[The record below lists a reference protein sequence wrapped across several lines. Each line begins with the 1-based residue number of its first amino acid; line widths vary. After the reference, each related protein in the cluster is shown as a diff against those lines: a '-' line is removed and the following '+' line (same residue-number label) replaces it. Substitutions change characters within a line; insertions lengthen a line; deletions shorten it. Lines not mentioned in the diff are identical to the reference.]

1 MVIRQYLNQETGWS
15 HKKVSERN
23 MKTENVEKKYV
34 PEISKKEA
42 EEMRSSMKAAS
53 EKIMAENIEHM
64 KKADPKRPET
74 MKYFD
79 EMANLFGQRP
89 KEIMA
94 EKEKGKK
101 VIGYTCLFAPTEMI
115 LAADAIPVR
124 VNSGWF
130 DTAKLGDRVVPVEV
144 CPVIRSTI
152 GAKMIEFSPFLELSD
167 VLISV
172 LTCDGMTKLSEI
184 LSDSKTIWDMNI
196 PRVKDAPQ
204 SLHFWNQEIRHIKTQ
219 IEELTGNKITRKNLK
234 AAIEETQRA
243 TRAFRR
249 LQDLRKGPPV
259 IMGRDAMLVN
269 QAYLWD
275 DKRRWTEKTEALCN
289 ELEKRA
295 QRKDWVCPLDTPR
308 VLVTGTP
315 MFWPDNWK
323 LPTLIEE
330 GNPRGIIVGDELC
343 SGERI
348 LNDPVGVD
356 EWNMD
361 DMLNAIGDRYLMAS
375 TCPCF
380 TSKDGNEDRV
390 NWLVNK
396 VKESNVQGVI
406 YYVVRGCMLYAME
419 YTRIKKAF
427 DKINI
432 PVYYLDTDYTRED
445 VGQMKT
451 RVEAF
456 LEMLTARVDI

>member
-1 MVIRQYLNQETGWS
+1 MRKT
-15 HKKVSERN
+15 K
-23 MKTENVEKKYV
+23 MKNATVEKKFI
-34 PEISKKEA
+34 PEIPRKEID
-42 EEMRSSMKAAS
+42 ELKNTVKAAS
-53 EKIMAENIEHM
+53 QKIMADNIERM
-64 KKADPKRPET
+64 KKTAPNRPEA

-79 EMANLFGQRP
+79 EIANLFGQRQ
-89 KEIMA
+89 KEIQA

-101 VIGYTCLFAPTEMI
+101 VIGYMCLFAPTELI

-124 VNSGWF
+124 VNSGWY

-152 GAKMIEFSPFLELSD
+152 GAKMIELSPFLEMSD
-167 VLISV
+167 AVISV

-184 LSDSKTIWDMNI
+184 LGDYKTVWGMSV
-196 PRVKDAPQ
+196 PRVKDSAQ
-204 SLHFWNQEIRHIKTQ
+204 SIRFWNDEIKHMKGQ
-219 IEELTGNKITRKNLK
+219 IEALTGNKITRKSLK
-234 AAIEETQRA
+234 AAIEETQKA
-243 TRAFRR
+243 TKAFRR
-249 LQDLRKGPPV
+249 LQDLRKGSPV

-269 QAYLWD
+269 QTYLWD
-275 DKRRWTEKTEALCN
+275 DKKRWTEKTEALCD
-289 ELEKRA
+289 ELEKRV
-295 QRKDWVCPLDTPR
+295 QRKEWVCPPDTPR

-323 LPTLIEE
+323 LPTLVEE
-330 GNPRGIIVGDELC
+330 ANPQGIIVADELC

-356 EWNMD
+356 EWSMD
-361 DMLNAIGDRYLMAS
+361 DMLNAIGERYLMAS

-380 TSKDGNEDRV
+380 TSKDGNEDRI

-406 YYVVRGCMLYAME
+406 YYMIRGCMLYAME
-419 YTRIKKAF
+419 YTRIKKAL

-432 PVYYLDTDYTRED
+432 PVYYLDTEYTRED

-456 LEMLTARVDI
+456 LEMLTARVEL